1 MHAYIPAKCSY
12 DMERKL
18 RVGTVYIIR
27 NFTVQAYKDKDK
39 FRCLRNEMQMIFTQE
54 TTVHQ
59 VEEKGN
65 NIAHEAFDFYDHS
78 ELMPL
83 TNQTTYLAG

>member
-1 MHAYIPAKCSY
+1 
-12 DMERKL
+12 
-18 RVGTVYIIR
+18 
-27 NFTVQAYKDKDK
+27 
-39 FRCLRNEMQMIFTQE
+39 MIFTQE